1 MAKSV
6 SDYRTDII
14 KALKANNRYS
24 KGLDMQIQSL
34 ATAMRA
40 LEIANADIDGLD
52 CTYVYETTRYGEKM
66 VPHPVFKVAK
76 DAQDLITRQ
85 LKALSLTAED
95 LAGEVEDDPLVDLTK
110 KLNKKRTKPV
120 ILKRDPKAKK

>member
-1 MAKSV
+1 MEKTVAN
-6 SDYRTDII
+6 YRVEIV

-24 KGLDMQIQSL
+24 KGLDLQIQSL
-34 ATAMRA
+34 ATAMRT
-40 LEIANADIDGLD
+40 LDIANADINELD

-85 LKALSLTAED
+85 LKALGLTAED
-95 LAGEVEDDPLVDLTK
+95 LAGDVEDDPLVDLTK
-110 KLNKKRTKPV
+110 KLSKKRTKPV
-120 ILKRDPKAKK
+120 ILKREKTEK

>member
-6 SDYRTDII
+6 ADYRAEIV

-85 LKALSLTAED
+85 LKALGLTAED
-95 LAGEVEDDPLVDLTK
+95 LAGDVEDDPLIDLTK
-110 KLNKKRTKPV
+110 KLSKKRTKPV
-120 ILKRDPKAKK
+120 ILKPEKAEK